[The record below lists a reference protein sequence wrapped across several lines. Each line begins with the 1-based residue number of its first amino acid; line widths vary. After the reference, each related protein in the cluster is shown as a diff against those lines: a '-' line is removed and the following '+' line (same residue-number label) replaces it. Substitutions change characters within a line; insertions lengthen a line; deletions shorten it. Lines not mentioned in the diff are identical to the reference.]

1 MSEEN
6 KIAPFVPKTQFP
18 LKVGWPA
25 IYPEHI
31 DNPLIFHVKV
41 QLVKEA
47 EEVQREFLGLATD
60 QQQSE
65 SDAHDIA
72 MLSLIC
78 TRPPEGFPDFP
89 EVNGGKL
96 SDVIREYF
104 TRGDAERQEG
114 MGFIARGVMQRYWR
128 RIVPAEYL

>member
-1 MSEEN
+1 MSE
-6 KIAPFVPKTQFP
+6 KVVVPFVPKTQFA
-18 LKVGWPA
+18 LKVGWPT
-25 IYPEHI
+25 IYPEQA
-31 DNPLIFHVKV
+31 DKPLIFHVRV

-47 EEVQREFLGLATD
+47 EEVQREFLGLATSE
-60 QQQSE
+60 QESE

-78 TRPPEGFPDFP
+78 TAPPEGFSDFP

-104 TRGDAERQEG
+104 TRGDEERQAG